1 MQRRHLNDMIFGAL
15 IALVAV
21 VLAVVRARIVAAV
34 NLNRCHRS
42 SRQGT
47 TKDASVCKGAP
58 PAGDGERRCSL
69 GGCHGPEDSPQQYQA
84 SRRATEPSGRL

>member
-34 NLNRCHRS
+34 NLDRRHRS

-84 SRRATEPSGRL
+84 SCRQLNHLGA